1 VFFPA
6 DEPDEVFFFADEPD
20 ERDGVFTLTG
30 LPLFWFTNSAAELVE
45 SDSSLDSSLY
55 GGSLESSPDSIFL
68 LHFPLVLDHQR
79 ELAKQSFVSSPAASS
94 SKKMPQAT
102 QT

>member
-1 VFFPA
+1 V
-6 DEPDEVFFFADEPD
+6 DEPD
-20 ERDGVFTLTG
+20 ERDGVFALTG

-55 GGSLESSPDSIFL
+55 GGSLESSPDSIFSASL
-68 LHFPLVLDHQR
+68 
-79 ELAKQSFVSSPAASS
+79 SS
-94 SKKMPQAT
+94 SSLVSPSFQQMETYMSPFVEKREIPTKKMPQAT

>member
-20 ERDGVFTLTG
+20 ERDGVFELTG
-30 LPLFWFTNSAAELVE
+30 LSRFWFTNSAAELVE

-55 GGSLESSPDSIFL
+55 GGSLESSPDSIFSASL
-68 LHFPLVLDHQR
+68 SSGSGSSARACETVFC
-79 ELAKQSFVSSPAASS
+79 FSPAASS